1 MYERNREALDTDLSA
16 WRAAYPDVDVRTVL
30 ADDDPAAFLGA
41 LAARAELLVIGGSAR
56 FARLARLAPS
66 ASSIIAASAGCPV
79 LVVPARVAAPPRAG
93 ITGRGRPAP
102 RAAVLNC
109 ELASSLTPAP

>member
-79 LVVPARVAAPPRAG
+79 LVVPPGWPPHPGPASPGAADPR
-93 ITGRGRPAP
+93 P
-102 RAAVLNC
+102 VLRC
-109 ELASSLTPAP
+109 